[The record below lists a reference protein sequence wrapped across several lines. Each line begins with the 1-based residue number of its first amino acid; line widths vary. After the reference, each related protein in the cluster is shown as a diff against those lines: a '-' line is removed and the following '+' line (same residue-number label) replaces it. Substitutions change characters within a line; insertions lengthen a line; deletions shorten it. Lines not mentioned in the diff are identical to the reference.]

1 MARET
6 VPRAR
11 AALGAGSRAR
21 AALGA
26 GSRARAALGAGS
38 RARAGR
44 PALLPAAV
52 FVACAFLLMPQALL
66 GQRTYAAVDLME
78 PVAPYRDAIGR
89 PPHVTSPIQTD
100 QAESLAGRV
109 SFFRALRQG
118 TFQRWDPEMAAGQ
131 PTGILPLGGL
141 MSPFSV
147 GFLFLPAWYAIG
159 FRIFLA
165 LLFSQAFTYLFLRRL
180 GAGVGPAVLAGVA
193 YTFSGVNLVFI
204 HRVEAAFLLPAMF
217 WAVHRLHA
225 RPSLR
230 GVAILAG
237 LVAWGW
243 FEGFPS
249 GWVYCIYASGAWAA
263 WLILRAASG
272 VGDAVRRAALPAA
285 AMVWG
290 LALAAVTL
298 VPFVAEVID
307 RGTLEVRSASTG
319 GHIPS
324 IQVFGLLDLSATGPP
339 LGGPWWSGLNP
350 VESVSHVGMIAAL
363 AVAAALLA
371 AALGRLRLDPEGAR
385 AWPFFCGTAVVA
397 VVVNFLGT
405 PLLTV
410 VSQLPGVARNPIG
423 RSRFLVSFAVA
434 VIGALA
440 VDAWWRRRAE
450 SGARASRLAGG
461 LSLAVLGAGFASN
474 LPAFARAASENNQL
488 TAVATGFGVAL
499 ALAAVAGG
507 VALLA
512 ARRAS
517 PRVRTG
523 ATVALAALLFVQLG
537 WPLRHF
543 TPEAPI
549 GDFYGEVAGHRALR
563 ELLDD
568 RYRFAGTG
576 FHFYPN
582 AGQAL
587 DLPDLRG
594 VALRSQELR
603 TMIRAF
609 NPQAFRH
616 DALKISMR
624 RDEWNLTSP
633 LLDHLAVR
641 YFVEGTD
648 ELPFGR
654 VADDADLSWDRWVPV
669 DGLADA
675 AMSGVAPGPLNGVY
689 VPLRAGEGCR
699 RAAVRLS
706 LESRG
711 RVLASTT
718 RAGFDVGGGWTGF
731 AILGRELAAGDPY
744 RLVVTADEPGCAVQA
759 GMTGPRV
766 ARQLLIEDPGQAI
779 RLASTEQAWIYERPS
794 AWPLMSAHRRW
805 RAFPDQEQLLA
816 WVAARPAEDAGV
828 VAYVGEERP
837 GSGPGAEPV
846 VVSSEVVDNSARA
859 VVEGDATSLLVVSQ
873 DLAAGWS
880 ARIDGEPAELVAVD
894 GALAGVFVPP
904 GRHTVVLSY
913 MPRSFLV
920 GSAVAAPAFLGL
932 VVAWLGP
939 WYHGRRRAAR
949 LELPPG

>member
-1 MARET
+1 MTRDT
-6 VPRAR
+6 LRRAV
-11 AALGAGSRAR
+11 
-21 AALGA
+21 
-26 GSRARAALGAGS
+26 
-38 RARAGR
+38 
-44 PALLPAAV
+44 LPAAV
-52 FVACAFLLMPQALL
+52 FLACAFLLMPQAML

-78 PVAPYRDAIGR
+78 PLAPYRDAIGR
-89 PPHVTSPIQTD
+89 PPHVTSAIQTD

-180 GAGVGPAVLAGVA
+180 GAGMGPAILAGVA

-225 RPSLR
+225 RPSAR

-243 FEGFPS
+243 FEGFPA

-263 WLILRAASG
+263 WL
-272 VGDAVRRAALPAA
+272 AVRGATSVRTVLRRAVLPAVSLA
-285 AMVWG
+285 WG
-290 LALAAVTL
+290 IALAAVSL

-307 RGTLEVRSASTG
+307 RGTLEARSASTG

-324 IQVFGLLDLSATGPP
+324 IQLFGLLDLSATGPP
-339 LGGPWWSGLNP
+339 LGGPWWSGFNP

-363 AVAAALLA
+363 AVAAALVA

-423 RSRFLVSFAVA
+423 RSRFLISFAFA
-434 VIGALA
+434 VIAALA
-440 VDAWWRRRAE
+440 VDAWWRRRAAT
-450 SGARASRLAGG
+450 GVQASRLAGG
-461 LSLAVLGAGFASN
+461 VSLAVLGAGFALN
-474 LPAFARAASENNQL
+474 LPGFARGASDANQL
-488 TAVATGFGVAL
+488 RAVTVGFSTAV

-507 VALLA
+507 VAFLA
-512 ARRAS
+512 AHRPSSRA
-517 PRVRTG
+517 RTG
-523 ATVALAALLFVQLG
+523 ATVLLAALLFAQLG

-543 TPEAPI
+543 TPEAPV
-549 GDFYGEVAGHRALR
+549 GDFYGEQAGHRALR
-563 ELLDD
+563 GLLDG
-568 RYRFAGTG
+568 RYRFAATG

-582 AGQAL
+582 SGQAL

-594 VALRSQELR
+594 VALRSEELR

-609 NPQAFRH
+609 NPQAFGH

-641 YFVEGTD
+641 FFVEGTD

-654 VADDADLSWDRWVPV
+654 VAEDADLSWDRWVPV
-669 DGLADA
+669 AGLTDEAI
-675 AMSGVAPGPLNGVY
+675 SGVAPGPLNGIY
-689 VPLRAGEGCR
+689 LPLRTEERCR
-699 RAAVRLS
+699 SAAVRLS

-711 RVLASTT
+711 RTLASAA
-718 RAGFDVGGGWTGF
+718 RAGFDAGGGWTGF
-731 AILGRELAAGDPY
+731 AIIGRELAAGDPY
-744 RLVVTADEPGCAVQA
+744 RLVVTSDRPGCRVQA
-759 GMTGPRV
+759 GMLGSRM
-766 ARQLLIEDPGQAI
+766 ARQLLIEDPGQSI

-794 AWPLMSAHRRW
+794 AWPLVSAHRRW
-805 RAFPDQEQLLA
+805 RAFSDQEQLLA
-816 WVAARPAEDAGV
+816 WAASRPPEDAD
-828 VAYVGEERP
+828 VATYVGPDRP
-837 GSGPGAEPV
+837 GSGPGPEPV
-846 VVSSEVVDNSARA
+846 VVSSEVVDNSVEA
-859 VVEGDATSLLVVSQ
+859 VVQGDATSLLVVSQ
-873 DLAAGWS
+873 DLADGWS

-894 GALAGVFVPP
+894 GALQGVFVPP

-913 MPRSFLV
+913 MPRSFLL
-920 GSAVAAPAFLGL
+920 GSAVSGPAFLGL
-932 VVAWLGP
+932 VLAWIAP
-939 WYHGRRRAAR
+939 WQGRRRRRPA
-949 LELPPG
+949 